1 MLTLISF
8 QRRTWGCLALLLA
21 VPLLYYSWQVALR
34 TPPLTPLQLI
44 AHRGGP
50 KEAPENTLAA
60 FRKAI
65 ARGVG
70 WLEFDVQMT
79 RDGMLVV
86 IHDETVDRT
95 TNGTG
100 AVADLTFAQIR
111 ALDAGNGEKVPTFQ
125 EVLELARTHHVKL
138 LPETKSAHRY
148 PGIEAKLLQVL
159 QEADYLD
166 QTVIQSFEAGS
177 LDTLR
182 RLNPQVRLC
191 ALSGPGPFSVRTP
204 PGEAQFVC
212 PMAEMVLLHPGLI
225 RQAHGEGRQVFIWFG
240 LLETPLLFKVVRFLG
255 ADGVM
260 SDDPSALQATFGPQ
274 ANTHLSNTEN

>member
-1 MLTLISF
+1 MMTLIPF

-21 VPLLYYSWQVALR
+21 VPLLYYSWQVILR
-34 TPPLTPLQLI
+34 TPPLTPIQTI

-60 FRKAI
+60 FQKAI
-65 ARGVG
+65 TQGVG

-79 RDGMLVV
+79 RDGLLVV

-125 EVLELARTHHVKL
+125 EVLELARTRHVKL

-148 PGIEAKLLQVL
+148 PGIETKLLQAL
-159 QEADYLD
+159 KEADYLD

-191 ALSGPGPFSVRTP
+191 ALYGPGQFSVSTP
-204 PGEAQFVC
+204 PGEAQVVC
-212 PMAEMVLLHPGLI
+212 PMGEMVLFHPGII
-225 RQAHGEGRQVFIWFG
+225 RQAHSEGRQVFIWFG

-260 SDDPSALQATFGPQ
+260 SDDPSALQATFGPPT
-274 ANTHLSNTEN
+274 NTNPSNTEN